1 LVVVSATLRAKQC
14 RVAGVARTPTHQPP
28 HTTPSQPLLAPP
40 ARRAPLSSTIDRFC
54 RRCVR
59 ALLRMSC
66 LACAAGVGG
75 CQAGAAS
82 YKKKNPFDFPP
93 HTATD
98 NWADRHTFAPCLC
111 APLRV
116 CAAHAEACICATI
129 SSCASCSA
137 DLPARTPRHANQVRV
152 GVLLWALVDP

>member
-1 LVVVSATLRAKQC
+1 
-14 RVAGVARTPTHQPP
+14 
-28 HTTPSQPLLAPP
+28 
-40 ARRAPLSSTIDRFC
+40 
-54 RRCVR
+54 
-59 ALLRMSC
+59 MSC

-82 YKKKNPFDFPP
+82 YRTTHFDFPP

-116 CAAHAEACICATI
+116 CAAHAESCICATI

-137 DLPARTPRHANQVRV
+137 YLPARTPRHANQVRV
-152 GVLLWALVDP
+152 GGVLLWALVDPFDNPLAPLFLCVLHPVCVGGEQVGAGSPRMLMLVRVQLHRTLCSLR